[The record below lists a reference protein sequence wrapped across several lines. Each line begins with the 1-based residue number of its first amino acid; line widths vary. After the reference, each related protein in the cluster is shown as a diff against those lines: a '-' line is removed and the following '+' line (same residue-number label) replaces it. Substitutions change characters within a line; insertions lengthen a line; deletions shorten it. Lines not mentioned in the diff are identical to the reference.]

1 VSVPHTSRSRPSV
14 ISPVSRYLRRAGAD
28 AHTSVDAARELAW
41 SGPDDPG
48 DWRPVTRTFRDG
60 HAETWRAAGRPPDD
74 RISAAHRTLAVA
86 SENSVVR
93 AMSIMYVRCVSALG
107 YPNRWNLSKS
117 RGQGA
122 LRGQVVKLPGMTG
135 IQPELWVD
143 RAAEA
148 IAFYVA
154 AFGARVL
161 HQVGEGD
168 DVVAQLAVG
177 NAAFWVSPGGADGPR
192 FSPRAIGG
200 ATGRTLLVADD
211 PDALFAQA
219 VAAGAAAASEMADE
233 HGWRLGPDLRP
244 VRSRV
249 GNRQAAGPL
258 AADVTGATRRATPCG
273 PRRSSS
279 TGGSTSARAPAASRP
294 SAPDE
299 ELAGPG
305 MARTRSG

>member
-1 VSVPHTSRSRPSV
+1 MR
-14 ISPVSRYLRRAGAD
+14 
-28 AHTSVDAARELAW
+28 
-41 SGPDDPG
+41 
-48 DWRPVTRTFRDG
+48 
-60 HAETWRAAGRPPDD
+60 
-74 RISAAHRTLAVA
+74 
-86 SENSVVR
+86 
-93 AMSIMYVRCVSALG
+93 
-107 YPNRWNLSKS
+107 
-117 RGQGA
+117 
-122 LRGQVVKLPGMTG
+122 G

-177 NAAFWVSPGGADGPR
+177 DAAFWVSPGGADAPR

-233 HGWRLGPDLRP
+233 HGWRLGRVFDPFGHEWEIGRP
-244 VRSRV
+244 LGPWPPMLQPGHADSDRGAHGAV
-249 GNRQAAGPL
+249 ATPGPL
-258 AADVTGATRRATPCG
+258 AGEPDAD
-273 PRRSSS
+273 
-279 TGGSTSARAPAASRP
+279 
-294 SAPDE
+294 
-299 ELAGPG
+299 
-305 MARTRSG
+305 